1 MKVTLHKALRIR
13 SAVEEKV
20 KTFDVKPGVAL
31 DVDSAAVRADVAKVI
46 ADARDGVHARLD
58 TFRALNGVLSR
69 LRVAIAEANVSVG
82 VEHLL
87 AAQGTVDR
95 EIAKIKALV
104 EAPRTDTGSL
114 SNKID
119 RKIEALKLPQQGYGR
134 SDNDTLSVNVL
145 SAEDV
150 TLFTA
155 RLVELRRTKERLE
168 DERAAI
174 NHRSDIEIGDDDA
187 NVLTEHGI
195 I

>member
-20 KTFDVKPGVAL
+20 KTFDVKPVVAL

-46 ADARDGVHARLD
+46 ADARDGVHVRLEK
-58 TFRALNGVLSR
+58 FCALNGVLSR
-69 LRVAIAEANVSVG
+69 LRVAIAEANEDVG

-87 AAQGTVDR
+87 AAQGSVDR
-95 EIAKIKALV
+95 EIAKVKALV

-114 SNKID
+114 PNKID

-134 SDNDTLSVNVL
+134 SENDTLAVNVL

-150 TLFTA
+150 KLFEA

>member
-13 SAVEEKV
+13 SSVEEKV
-20 KTFDVKPGVAL
+20 KTFDVKPVFAL

-46 ADARDGVHARLD
+46 ADARDGVHSRLEK
-58 TFRALNGVLSR
+58 FRSLNGVLAN
-69 LRVAIAEANVSVG
+69 LRIAIADANVFVG
-82 VEHLL
+82 VERLL
-87 AAQGTVDR
+87 ADQGEVDR
-95 EIAKIKALV
+95 EIAKVKTLI

-114 SNKID
+114 TNKID

-134 SDNDTLSVNVL
+134 SESDTLAVNVL

-150 TLFTA
+150 KLFEA
-155 RLVELRRTKERLE
+155 RLVELRRAKERLE

-174 NHRSDIEIGDDDA
+174 NHRNDIQIGDDDA
-187 NVLTEHGI
+187 KVLTEHGI

>member
-20 KTFDVKPGVAL
+20 KAFDVKPVVAL

-46 ADARDGVHARLD
+46 ADARDGVRARLD
-58 TFRALNGVLSR
+58 KFRALNDVLSKLR
-69 LRVAIAEANVSVG
+69 LAIADANVFVG
-82 VEHLL
+82 VERLL
-87 AAQGTVDR
+87 ADQGAVDR

-104 EAPRTDTGSL
+104 EAPRIDTGSL

-134 SDNDTLSVNVL
+134 SENDTLSVNVL

-150 TLFTA
+150 ALFTA
-155 RLVELRRTKERLE
+155 RLVELRRNKERLE

-174 NHRSDIEIGDDDA
+174 NHRNDIEIGEDDVK
-187 NVLTEHGI
+187 VLTEHGI